1 VASCEFRMRLKT
13 FALGCSWDFGHVAN
27 DAWLR
32 VFGFKCS
39 LAFWLST
46 IGLGPKTNLE
56 PKTIDLGHKTI
67 NLGPKT
73 IGLRPK
79 TFVLRVGKISLG
91 PMTIGLRP
99 KTSVLGPG
107 TI

>member
-1 VASCEFRMRLKT
+1 LALCFYKI
-13 FALGCSWDFGHVAN
+13 FGLGCSWDFGPLAN
-27 DAWLR
+27 DAWFR
-32 VFGFKCS
+32 VFGLGCS

-46 IGLGPKTNLE
+46 IGLGPKTNLK

-79 TFVLRVGKISLG
+79 TFVLRVE
-91 PMTIGLRP
+91 TIGF
-99 KTSVLGPG
+99 S
-107 TI
+107 